1 MKFKLSILL
10 GLALS
15 LGVAIAEINE
25 GESLNESSLI
35 PGTWVRD
42 QTQVNGGIMTWKKE
56 IIPTEEANTFIET
69 ITTTKADGSINSH
82 WKLKFKVTRANGPTL
97 VFNGFKTDSKNPETG
112 KWTGWQDANIRY
124 TFQIDD
130 AFWYEFRDVKNKEG
144 LFTYTRVSKAGENH
158 YQTLAAKKL
167 SILQPMIGTFKG
179 SVNLKN
185 AESYGITEGKKNV
198 TFICKWNTDK
208 TVMTGQ
214 WAFDDGSIDV
224 QIIAS
229 YNPRERAIRM
239 VYHTS
244 TGNQIECELIGV
256 YNNSFLWDRCGDTPQ
271 GQLNEKCLLDYSK
284 EGQLTHRIIGRTLNG
299 VPEGQEPDI
308 ILEKVSE

>member
-1 MKFKLSILL
+1 MTFKLNILL

-15 LGVAIAEINE
+15 LVVAIADHHE

-35 PGTWVRD
+35 PGTWARD
-42 QTQVNGGIMTWKKE
+42 QTQVRGGVMTWKKE

-69 ITTTKADGSINSH
+69 ITTTKADGSIHRH

-97 VFNGFKTDSKNPETG
+97 VFNGFKMDSKNLGTG

-185 AESYGITEGKKNV
+185 AESYGITEGKKNI

-214 WAFDDGSIDV
+214 WAYDDESFDV
-224 QIIAS
+224 RLIAS
-229 YNPRERAIRM
+229 YNPRERSIRM
-239 VYHTS
+239 NYHAS
-244 TGNQIECELIGV
+244 TGNQIEAELIGV
-256 YNNSFLWDRCGDTPQ
+256 YNNGFLWDRGGDTPQ
-271 GQLNEKCLLDYSK
+271 GQLYEKCLMDYSK
-284 EGQLTHRIIGRTLNG
+284 DGQLTHRIIGRTLNG
-299 VPEGQEPDI
+299 VPEGEEPDI